1 MRSLGAIRDHRAQR
15 FACAHFTESPLAVR
29 WSISGRSECERA
41 AEFRRDGRIG
51 PRGTGPVTN
60 EVALVT
66 CQRGRPTLRNWCWV
80 KARPR
85 AIKDGDCGN
94 FSTMRGK
101 FAVFD
106 LAGTFLALL
115 WVVLPLNFAGLTCNN
130 VGYSCS

>member
-1 MRSLGAIRDHRAQR
+1 MRAFHRESARGSMVHIGKVGMRTRSGIPTRRTDWPKRD
-15 FACAHFTESPLAVR
+15 
-29 WSISGRSECERA
+29 
-41 AEFRRDGRIG
+41 
-51 PRGTGPVTN
+51 PRPVTN